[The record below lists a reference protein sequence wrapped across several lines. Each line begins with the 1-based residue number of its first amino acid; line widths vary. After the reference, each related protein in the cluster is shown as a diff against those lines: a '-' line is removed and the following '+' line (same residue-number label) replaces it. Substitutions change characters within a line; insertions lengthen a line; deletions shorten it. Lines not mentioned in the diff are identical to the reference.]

1 MSELQKERNGPMT
14 LREADEAAQKGLP
27 IIHQKPGSFPVEHR
41 RITQTG
47 YKYAESGDR
56 VGFVQLLDKC
66 GNSVTDA
73 DPAHVNIK
81 EEKP

>member
-1 MSELQKERNGPMT
+1 MT
-14 LREADEAAQKGLP
+14 LKEADEAAQKGLT
-27 IIHQKPGSFPVEHR
+27 IIHKKPGERPVEYS

-47 YKYAESGDR
+47 YAYTENGDR

-73 DPAHVNIK
+73 DPTYIKIK
-81 EEKP
+81 ECRE

>member
-1 MSELQKERNGPMT
+1 MT
-14 LREADEAAQKGLP
+14 LREADEAAQMGLP
-27 IIHQKPGSFPVEHR
+27 VIHQGIEYS

-47 YKYAESGDR
+47 YKYAENGDR

-73 DPAHVNIK
+73 DPAACQKSDKQN
-81 EEKP
+81 EKDDLYENS